1 MRIVIVGAG
10 EVGFHIAER
19 LAFENKE
26 VVVVDKS
33 PEALRRVSEHLDV
46 QTVEGSGSSPGV
58 LERAGLKESD
68 ILLAVTDSDE
78 ANLIVCFFARSIAPK
93 ALKVARIRNEEYSA
107 YLGRDGLLDIS
118 LVINPDVEVVNS
130 ILRIVNA
137 PGAVEVNEFADGR
150 ISMVGKR
157 LPAES
162 ILCGISLAQLP
173 EVTDGVRVIVAA
185 VLREERLIIPRGT
198 DSLNCGD
205 LVYFVCETKDLNR
218 VLPIF
223 GSQAGL
229 IRDVM
234 IVGGGKIGLRLAQEL
249 ERRNV
254 GVKLVEKSLTRS
266 QDLAATLNRAI
277 VLHGDGTDHEILT
290 QENVG
295 AMDMVIALTGDEETN
310 VLASLLARRLGSKR
324 AMVRVNKLAYIRLV
338 QAMGIENIV
347 SPRLSAIHSI
357 LRHIRSGRIIST
369 ASIKGEDAEVLEAM
383 ALEGS
388 DIVGR
393 PLKNV
398 KFPREALL
406 LTIVR
411 AGEVVIPHGETVIR
425 PQDRVIVLSSRQAL
439 PKVERVLAGKRQ

>member
-26 VVVVDKS
+26 VVVVDKN
-33 PEALRRVSEHLDV
+33 PEALKRVSEHLDV

-93 ALKVARIRNEEYSA
+93 ALKVARIRNEEYSS

-130 ILRIVNA
+130 ILRIVSA

-162 ILCGISLAQLP
+162 ALCGINLMQLP
-173 EVTDGVRVIVAA
+173 ELTGGVRVIVAA

-198 DSLNCGD
+198 DRLFQGD
-205 LVYFVCETKDLNR
+205 LVYFVCEKRDLNK
-218 VLPIF
+218 VMEIF
-223 GSQAGL
+223 GSRVEP
-229 IRDVM
+229 IRDIM
-234 IVGGGKIGLRLAQEL
+234 IVGGGKIGLRLAREL
-249 ERRNV
+249 EKRHIS
-254 GVKLVEKSLTRS
+254 VKLVEKSMDRS
-266 QDLAATLNRAI
+266 LELSAILDRTI

-295 AMDMVIALTGDEETN
+295 AMDMVMALTGDEETN
-310 VLASLLARRLGSKR
+310 ILTTLLARRLGAKR
-324 AMVRVNKLAYIRLV
+324 AVVRVNKLAYIRLV

-369 ASIKGEDAEVLEAM
+369 VSIKGEDAEVMEAL

-393 PLKNV
+393 PLKSV
-398 KFPREALL
+398 RFPREALL

-411 AGEVVIPHGETVIR
+411 AGEVVIPHGDTVIQ
-425 PQDRVIVLSSRQAL
+425 PQDRVIVLTSRQAL
-439 PKVERVLAGKRQ
+439 PKVERVLAGKR